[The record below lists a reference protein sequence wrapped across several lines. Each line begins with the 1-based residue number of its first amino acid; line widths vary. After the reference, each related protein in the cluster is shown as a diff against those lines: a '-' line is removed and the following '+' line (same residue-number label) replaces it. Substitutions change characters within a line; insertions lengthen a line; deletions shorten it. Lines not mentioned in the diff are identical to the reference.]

1 MGLLPQYAATL
12 MLNPAKLDRTDIR
25 EVVLSRLWLAQAD
38 TRRARRGNNHVSMQ
52 QPASSIAY
60 RRP

>member
-25 EVVLSRLWLAQAD
+25 EVVLSGLARAD

-52 QPASSIAY
+52 EPASNVAY
-60 RRP
+60 WRP